1 MTTPRLTIGVPVYN
15 GEDYIAEAITSH
27 LEQDFTDF
35 ELIVSDNCSDD
46 STPEIVKEFVEADS
60 RVTYSR
66 NTENVGGPANFN
78 RLFRLGQGE
87 LFRWAAADD
96 RIEPGYLSKVIAMMD
111 DDPAVAIGHS
121 EALLIDPT
129 SEPMLKMDRGYL
141 GGDGFLEA
149 IRLTPPPGDERFR
162 SPKPH
167 NRIDAVINNNH
178 RNFYIFGIMRRNLM
192 MQTRLHGLFYGGDRT
207 LLVEMTGAQVR
218 TLLQIGTS
226 GAHGI
231 LQLAGAAVSVDP
243 QAEGGRD
250 LDGDGAL
257 ADWERIRLCDDV
269 RIGDRSLDD
278 AATYTVVTSDFL
290 FTGGDHLGPAFED
303 ATVVDEGPLLREV
316 FYAYA
321 EATEGCIADT
331 PLIQPDAPRIG
342 MGACP

>member
-1 MTTPRLTIGVPVYN
+1 MTSPRLTIGVPVYN

-46 STPEIVKEFVEADS
+46 STPEIVKEFIEADS

-96 RIEPGYLSKVIAMMD
+96 RIEPGYLSKVVALMD

-207 LLVEMTGAQVR
+207 LLVEMAMRGTFRKVPEQLFASRSHAKNSGRNGLNFEELKQHGAQDMRFASQVMKGYVDAIR
-218 TLLQIGTS
+218 S
-226 GAHGI
+226 AD
-231 LQLAGAAVSVDP
+231 VS
-243 QAEGGRD
+243 R
-250 LDGDGAL
+250 
-257 ADWERIRLCDDV
+257 ADELKCMAIVAKKFKQPTRM
-269 RIGDRSLDD
+269 
-278 AATYTVVTSDFL
+278 
-290 FTGGDHLGPAFED
+290 
-303 ATVVDEGPLLREV
+303 LR
-316 FYAYA
+316 
-321 EATEGCIADT
+321 GW
-331 PLIQPDAPRIG
+331 
-342 MGACP
+342 

>member
-162 SPKPH
+162 SSKPH

-207 LLVEMTGAQVR
+207 LLVEMAMRGTFRKVPEQLFASRSHAKNSGRNGLNFEELKQHGAQDMRFASQVMK
-218 TLLQIGTS
+218 GY
-226 GAHGI
+226 
-231 LQLAGAAVSVDP
+231 VDAIRS
-243 QAEGGRD
+243 AEVGR
-250 LDGDGAL
+250 
-257 ADWERIRLCDDV
+257 ADELKCMAIVAKKFKQPTRM
-269 RIGDRSLDD
+269 
-278 AATYTVVTSDFL
+278 
-290 FTGGDHLGPAFED
+290 
-303 ATVVDEGPLLREV
+303 LR
-316 FYAYA
+316 
-321 EATEGCIADT
+321 GW
-331 PLIQPDAPRIG
+331 
-342 MGACP
+342 